1 MKYILWIVLILFVAA
16 LVFFGFLIGQRVD
29 FIQYERHVVSF
40 AAKGIQNGVTA
51 HYEGITVEV
60 NSVNFE
66 VMSSKL
72 LTITERQKIRKIS
85 EYDKQIIMT
94 VKVDEENFFII
105 IPVSKN
111 SKDAY
116 LHTRFDGRNRYF
128 YISDKYRIYER
139 AYSYVQP
146 EGFYGPNKLIEN

>member
-40 AAKGIQNGVTA
+40 TANGIQNGVTA
-51 HYEGITVEV
+51 RYEGILVEV
-60 NSVNFE
+60 NRSNFE
-66 VMSSKL
+66 VMCNKL
-72 LTITERQKIRKIS
+72 LTITERERIRKIPK
-85 EYDKQIIMT
+85 YDEDITMT
-94 VKVDEENFFII
+94 IEVNEDNFFII

-116 LHTRFDGRNRYF
+116 LHTRFDGKTRYF
-128 YISDKYRIYER
+128 YISDRYKIFER

-146 EGFYGPNKLIEN
+146 EGFYGPNTLIEN